1 MKIGSDGFWT
11 QGCSL
16 SDGSRVWCKAE
27 WMVWHSD
34 RMYRLQRLLLVIFQ
48 FTESEQW
55 GISDFKSIWVCPRF
69 GKAEKDS
76 LSHWTLDAHLTDR
89 MTEEEEG
96 IVAKDG
102 GQMMGRIGCMVER
115 QKWKWWKE
123 SWMGDVINET
133 YYEQYLWTLEDSAVL
148 LV

>member
-1 MKIGSDGFWT
+1 MKIGSGGFWT
-11 QGCSL
+11 EGCSL

-27 WMVWHSD
+27 WMVCHSD
-34 RMYRLQRLLLVIFQ
+34 RMYRLQRLLLVICQ

-69 GKAEKDS
+69 GKAKKDS
-76 LSHWTLDAHLTDR
+76 LSHWALDAHLTDR
-89 MTEEEEG
+89 MTETEEL
-96 IVAKDG
+96 IAAKDG